1 MTFRLIMVDPSPS
14 SKEHLD
20 FSTEKPE
27 SVKQHDARGSS
38 KRRKDLSVV
47 MHTFEKG
54 RVEKVSP
61 PCRGICTKKKNHK
74 NAAAAKPSEKRCKKL
89 EGVQDEEKMNSSCVI
104 PPKPLTF
111 VTSVASD
118 YSLEYANAWQSSL
131 EFNSK
136 KAQRP
141 LFRITKYKGRKG
153 CEKVESSTEL
163 LGTIDPNFCFSYN
176 SLNSSKEKGAKT
188 PPMNF
193 STAPV
198 FKVLLNDR

>member
-14 SKEHLD
+14 NKGALD
-20 FSTEKPE
+20 FPIEKPE
-27 SVKQHDARGSS
+27 LAKQHYARNPT

-54 RVEKVSP
+54 RVEKIFPS
-61 PCRGICTKKKNHK
+61 CRGGTTRKKNQK
-74 NAAAAKPSEKRCKKL
+74 NAVTTKPLEKRKNS
-89 EGVQDEEKMNSSCVI
+89 EGIQDEEGTNSNCLTF
-104 PPKPLTF
+104 PKPLTF

-131 EFNSK
+131 EFDVK

-141 LFRITKYKGRKG
+141 LFRITKYKGRKD
-153 CEKVESSTEL
+153 CEKMVSSAEL
-163 LGTIDPNFCFSYN
+163 LGTMDPNFCFSYN
-176 SLNSSKEKGAKT
+176 SLNSSKAKDVKH
-188 PPMNF
+188 PSMNF

-198 FKVLLNDR
+198 FRVLLKDR